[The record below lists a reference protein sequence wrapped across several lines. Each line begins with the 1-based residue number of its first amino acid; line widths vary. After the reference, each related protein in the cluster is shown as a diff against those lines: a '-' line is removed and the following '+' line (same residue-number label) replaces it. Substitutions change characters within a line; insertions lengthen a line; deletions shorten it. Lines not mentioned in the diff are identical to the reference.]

1 MKATIAKNRL
11 FSLFSRFASK
21 AARYSSLSCVCG
33 KIIHALIGGDEGCRG
48 KDPGPPRTGFFPDRP
63 PNVYIG
69 TYSRARAPLYNL
81 SKNGGFFRN
90 NIFHFF

>member
-33 KIIHALIGGDEGCRG
+33 KIIHALIGGDEGCQG

-63 PNVYIG
+63 PNAYI
-69 TYSRARAPLYNL
+69 
-81 SKNGGFFRN
+81 KNIHSLNFN
-90 NIFHFF
+90 QNISFFHF